1 MQELI
6 SVIVKEPGKD
16 PERKVIKNTIETMQG
31 IVEGDLEIVPL
42 ASEVLIVCNEESLI
56 HHLPYNCTLDH
67 HSIYGTFFLCGFEG
81 ENLCSLPEEYE
92 IGKGGE

>member
-6 SVIVKEPGKD
+6 SVIIKEPNKD
-16 PERKVIKNTIETMQG
+16 PERKVIKNTLETMQG
-31 IVEGDLEIVPL
+31 IVEGNIEIVPL

-81 ENLCSLPEEYE
+81 ENLCSLPEEYD

>member
-6 SVIVKEPGKD
+6 SVIIKEPNKD
-16 PERKVIKNTIETMQG
+16 PERKVIKNTLEAMQS
-31 IVEGDLEIVPL
+31 IVEGNIEIVPL

-92 IGKGGE
+92 MGKGGE